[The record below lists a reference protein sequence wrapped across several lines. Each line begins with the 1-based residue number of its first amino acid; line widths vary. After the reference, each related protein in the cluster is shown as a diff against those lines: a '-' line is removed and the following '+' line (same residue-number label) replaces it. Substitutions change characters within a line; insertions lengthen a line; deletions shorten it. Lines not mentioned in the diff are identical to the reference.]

1 MKLPTIETPKYRLTL
16 PSTKKIIDYR
26 PFLVKEEKIL
36 LLAQEANDHESIM
49 TAIRDIISACTFNK
63 INIDELTSY
72 DIEYIF
78 LKLRSKSV
86 GEKSQV
92 QCRCEKCETYTT
104 VDIDL
109 DAIEVTWPEEKLDNV
124 IMLTDIIGVT
134 LKHIK
139 ISDIKKSF
147 NDDEQASETLTSIII
162 ASIENIFDSEKVYDA
177 KDSSYD
183 ELLTFINSL
192 NRNQITKIEEYI
204 ANTPKLE
211 HTLNFNCKS
220 CKYDNAVLLSGLQTF
235 FE

>member
-1 MKLPTIETPKYRLTL
+1 MKLPTIETPKYTLTL
-16 PSTKKIIDYR
+16 PSTKKIVEYR

-49 TAIRDIISACTFNK
+49 TAIRDIIAACTFNK
-63 INIDELTSY
+63 LNIDELTSY

-92 QCRCEKCETYTT
+92 RCRCEKCESYTP

-109 DAIEVTWPEEKLDNV
+109 DTIEVKWPKEKLDNT
-124 IMLTDIIGVT
+124 IMLTDTIGVT

-147 NDDEQASETLTSIII
+147 SDDLESSETLTSIII
-162 ASIENIFDSEKVYDA
+162 ASIENIFDSENIYSA
-177 KDSSYD
+177 KDSSYE

-204 ANTPKLE
+204 ANTPKIE
-211 HTLNFNCKS
+211 HKLDFECQSCKS
-220 CKYDNAVLLSGLQTF
+220 SNSVLLSGIQTF

>member
-147 NDDEQASETLTSIII
+147 NDDAQASETLTSIII

-220 CKYDNAVLLSGLQTF
+220 CKYDNSVLLSGVQTF